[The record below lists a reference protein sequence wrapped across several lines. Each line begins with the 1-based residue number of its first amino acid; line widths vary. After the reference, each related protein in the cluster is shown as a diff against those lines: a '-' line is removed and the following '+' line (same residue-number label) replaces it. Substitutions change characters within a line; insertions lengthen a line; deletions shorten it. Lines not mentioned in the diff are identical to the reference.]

1 MPCRN
6 TIYHK
11 FQAVLA
17 SKPSIQYPQ
26 AMKNILNPELQTP
39 PSVVL
44 LHCGCLSLI
53 PFNPFIEFMNLEFGT
68 THQVQMC

>member
-1 MPCRN
+1 MAEFFSVP
-6 TIYHK
+6 
-11 FQAVLA
+11 VDD
-17 SKPSIQYPQ
+17 SKET
-26 AMKNILNPELQTP
+26 N
-39 PSVVL
+39 VVL